1 MRGAFFAAVMF
12 ISACAGEG
20 LRLAPPAG
28 VDFSGHWKLNVA
40 DSDDPLHLL
49 QIANAQA
56 AAAADNSA
64 NSGRGG
70 RGGQGTGNPGLRP
83 PATPPVGVLA
93 DASRFPG
100 KQLDIKQV
108 GGVLTFGSSGQ
119 TLVCQPGEGKK
130 LRHHDNAA
138 DRDAPLPAARDAP
151 PPKCGGDKLHDR
163 MRQVHDPYIRERLG
177 DLEDMAGR
185 LLAELAGAAE
195 RPPVPPGA
203 ILVARRLGPAE
214 LLAWHSS
221 GIAGLVIEE
230 ASPAGHAAIL
240 ARASA
245 CRHSAGRAVRWLPR
259 SRGMTRCSMAMK
271 PRCICDRTR
280 T

>member
-93 DASRFPG
+93 DAARFPG

-108 GGVLTFGSSGQ
+108 GSVLTFGSSGQ
-119 TLVCQPGEGKK
+119 TLVCQPGERKK

-151 PPKCGGDKLHDR
+151 PPKCGW
-163 MRQVHDPYIRERLG
+163 
-177 DLEDMAGR
+177 LEKTLIVRSSGQD
-185 LLAELAGAAE
+185 ED
-195 RPPVPPGA
+195 RPPFEEHYSLSEDGQ
-203 ILVARRLGPAE
+203 RL
-214 LLAWHSS
+214 
-221 GIAGLVIEE
+221 IEE
-230 ASPAGHAAIL
+230 VTFRGGRWSGFTMS
-240 ARASA
+240 RVWDRSA
-245 CRHSAGRAVRWLPR
+245 Q
-259 SRGMTRCSMAMK
+259 
-271 PRCICDRTR
+271 
-280 T
+280 